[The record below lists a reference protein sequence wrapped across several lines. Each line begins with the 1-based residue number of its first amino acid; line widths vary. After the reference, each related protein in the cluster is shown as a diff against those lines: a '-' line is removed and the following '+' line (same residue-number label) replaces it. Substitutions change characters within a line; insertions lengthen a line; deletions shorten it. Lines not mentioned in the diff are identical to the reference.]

1 MSSAGMRCV
10 AASVAERPNAAFV
23 NCICTF
29 ILECEPQS
37 WPIPVQALRSG
48 GNHLI
53 LGTVSKL
60 KSCSTGS
67 SRCLCEKKMADV
79 GACVRI
85 LWMLPP
91 MCKCL
96 RCTQTSRILDA
107 ELRTSEAK
115 FQRDALCACVRLPVI
130 TKAAQG
136 CERQSGFEASS
147 LSKQATFM
155 RKERLNKTRMQGFS
169 LRRAS
174 LLYLFKKKMQIPHF
188 FHHCASRVL

>member
-1 MSSAGMRCV
+1 MRCV
-10 AASVAERPNAAFV
+10 AASDAKRPNAAFV

-29 ILECEPQS
+29 IFECEPQS
-37 WPIPVQALRSG
+37 WPIPVQALRSW

-53 LGTVSKL
+53 LDTVSKL
-60 KSCSTGS
+60 NSCSTGS
-67 SRCLCEKKMADV
+67 LRCLCEKKMADV

-115 FQRDALCACVRLPVI
+115 FQRDALCACGRVCVRACACQLLQKQL
-130 TKAAQG
+130 KAVRGSQDLKHPLFQNKRPLW
-136 CERQSGFEASS
+136 ERRG
-147 LSKQATFM
+147 
-155 RKERLNKTRMQGFS
+155 
-169 LRRAS
+169 
-174 LLYLFKKKMQIPHF
+174 
-188 FHHCASRVL
+188 